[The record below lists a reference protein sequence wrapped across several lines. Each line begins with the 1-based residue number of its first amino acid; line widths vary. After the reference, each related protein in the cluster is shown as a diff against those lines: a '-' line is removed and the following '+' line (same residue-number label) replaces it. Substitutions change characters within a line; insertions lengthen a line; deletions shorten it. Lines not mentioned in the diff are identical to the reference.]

1 MSSSAAKEADD
12 TKTGSRSNVEQDA
25 IDTSAQSLDSV
36 LALFKAGDDTSNFV
50 AISLLRSLL
59 DERKELR
66 EDKQVITKCWNS
78 IPSKFLGRLLGAGP
92 TEKRTKDEAQSMVS
106 LAVAI
111 IHTFVNLL
119 PREVIEG
126 PKFNSHADQLVA
138 VVPSR

>member
-1 MSSSAAKEADD
+1 MSSQEAKEANH
-12 TKTGSRSNVEQDA
+12 TEAGSSPNTEQGA
-25 IDTSAQSLDSV
+25 TNTSIKSLDSV

-59 DERKELR
+59 DERQELR
-66 EDKQVITKCWNS
+66 EDQAVITKCWNS
-78 IPSKFLGRLLGAGP
+78 IPSKFLGRLLKAKP

-119 PREVIEG
+119 PREIVED
-126 PKFNSHADQLVA
+126 PSFNSHADQLVA
-138 VVPSR
+138 VVPSW

>member
-1 MSSSAAKEADD
+1 MSSQEAEEVNH
-12 TKTGSRSNVEQDA
+12 TKTGPSSSTEHATDNSVK
-25 IDTSAQSLDSV
+25 SLNSV

-59 DERKELR
+59 DEREELR
-66 EDKQVITKCWNS
+66 EDKAIITKCWNS
-78 IPSKFLGRLLGAGP
+78 IPSKFLGRLLKAKP

-111 IHTFVNLL
+111 VHAFGNLL
-119 PREVIEG
+119 PREVIED
-126 PKFNSHADQLVA
+126 PKFSSHADQLVA